1 MDDALDLG
9 LATLARRF
17 FASDRPG
24 EAAIETAIA
33 EVEDAI
39 MPLRPVLPPEAW
51 LVSTDAAVA
60 AVAEQAGL
68 SWQAGPATLD
78 RDTVEALFHRWAA
91 LALGRPASQDALP
104 IGGPGAGRFAATLL
118 VLREWLHHLPQ
129 TALAVAPMAP
139 FPLPL
144 SPILCP
150 QPESNHEHRTPRVH
164 LPGPPAHRVHPARR
178 RALLLHGLE
187 PAPCLGQDGGLPARH
202 RREPAAATQG
212 HRDGLG
218 PLAGR

>member
-1 MDDALDLG
+1 MDDALTLARRTAVGSYSWARAARPAASGIVALHLGDEVSALALGRAAQPERVIALG

-24 EAAIETAIA
+24 EAAIA

-39 MPLRPVLPPEAW
+39 MPLRPALPPDAW
-51 LVSTDAAVA
+51 LVSNDTAVA

-104 IGGPGAGRFAATLL
+104 IGGPGAGRFAATRL

-139 FPLPL
+139 
-144 SPILCP
+144 SPSAFSYPSSAAGI
-150 QPESNHEHRTPRVH
+150 
-164 LPGPPAHRVHPARR
+164 
-178 RALLLHGLE
+178 E
-187 PAPCLGQDGGLPARH
+187 P
-202 RREPAAATQG
+202 
-212 HRDGLG
+212 
-218 PLAGR
+218 

>member
-1 MDDALDLG
+1 MASGNDALNLARRTALASYAWAQAARPAAPAWVALHLGDEVSALALGTAAQPARVIDVDLG

-33 EVEDAI
+33 EVEEAI
-39 MPLRPVLPPEAW
+39 MPLRSALPAEAW

-60 AVAEQAGL
+60 EVAAQAGQSL
-68 SWQAGPATLD
+68 DAGPVTLD
-78 RDTVEALFHRWAA
+78 RETVEALFNRWVA

-104 IGGPGAGRFAATLL
+104 IGGPVAGRFAATLL

-139 FPLPL
+139 
-144 SPILCP
+144 SPSAFSYPSSAAGI
-150 QPESNHEHRTPRVH
+150 
-164 LPGPPAHRVHPARR
+164 
-178 RALLLHGLE
+178 E
-187 PAPCLGQDGGLPARH
+187 P
-202 RREPAAATQG
+202 
-212 HRDGLG
+212 
-218 PLAGR
+218 

>member
-1 MDDALDLG
+1 MDDALTLARRTAVGSYTWARAARPGAAGIVALHLGDEASALALGSAAQPERVITLDLG

-39 MPLRPVLPPEAW
+39 MPLRPALPVDAW

-91 LALGRPASQDALP
+91 LALGRPASQDGLP

-129 TALAVAPMAP
+129 SALAVAPVAP
-139 FPLPL
+139 
-144 SPILCP
+144 
-150 QPESNHEHRTPRVH
+150 
-164 LPGPPAHRVHPARR
+164 PPSAFSYPSSA
-178 RALLLHGLE
+178 AGIE
-187 PAPCLGQDGGLPARH
+187 P
-202 RREPAAATQG
+202 
-212 HRDGLG
+212 
-218 PLAGR
+218 

>member
-1 MDDALDLG
+1 MDDALTLARRAAVGSYSWARAARPDAAAIVALHLGDAASALALGRAAQPERVIALDLG

-39 MPLRPVLPPEAW
+39 MPLRSVLPPEAW

-129 TALAVAPMAP
+129 TALAVAPMASSP
-139 FPLPL
+139 SAFSYPL
-144 SPILCP
+144 SAAGI
-150 QPESNHEHRTPRVH
+150 
-164 LPGPPAHRVHPARR
+164 
-178 RALLLHGLE
+178 E
-187 PAPCLGQDGGLPARH
+187 P
-202 RREPAAATQG
+202 
-212 HRDGLG
+212 
-218 PLAGR
+218 

>member
-1 MDDALDLG
+1 MDDALTLARRTAVGCYTWARAARPAPAGIVALHLGDEASALALGRAAQPERVIALDLG

-39 MPLRPVLPPEAW
+39 MPLRPALPPEAW

-60 AVAEQAGL
+60 WVAEQAGL
-68 SWQAGPATLD
+68 SWQAGAATLD
-78 RDTVEALFHRWAA
+78 RETVEALFNRWAA

-104 IGGPGAGRFAATLL
+104 IGGPVGGRFAATLL

-129 TALAVAPMAP
+129 SALAVAPVAP
-139 FPLPL
+139 
-144 SPILCP
+144 SPSAFSYPSSAAGI
-150 QPESNHEHRTPRVH
+150 
-164 LPGPPAHRVHPARR
+164 
-178 RALLLHGLE
+178 E
-187 PAPCLGQDGGLPARH
+187 P
-202 RREPAAATQG
+202 
-212 HRDGLG
+212 
-218 PLAGR
+218 